1 MSTDERAR
9 PYHHGDLR
17 NALVRAAAE
26 LAEKGGPEAVTIRAA
41 AREVG
46 VTPTATYRHFEGQA
60 ELLAAARDEAMD
72 RMAQTTLALL
82 PEPDPGADPVAV
94 ALDRLLAA
102 GRGYV
107 RFALDQ
113 PGLFRMA
120 FCPVSDEEAE
130 HDPAVARERMSQSP
144 PYAFLSAVL
153 DELVEV
159 GWLEPERRPGAEAG
173 PWAAVHGLSLLLLDG
188 PYRHLDEP
196 ARDAV
201 ITSTLEMV
209 ERGLSG
215 ASGRERPPGRP

>member
-1 MSTDERAR
+1 MLLVTTDERAR

-17 NALVRAAAE
+17 NALVRAAAA
-26 LAEKGGPEAVTIRAA
+26 LAEQGGPEAVTIRAA

-60 ELLAAARDEAMD
+60 DLLAAAKDEAMN
-72 RMAQTTLALL
+72 RMAETTLALL
-82 PEPDPGADPVAV
+82 PQPEPGADPVAV
-94 ALDRLLAA
+94 AVDRLEAA
-102 GRGYV
+102 GRGYI

-120 FCPVSDEEAE
+120 FCRLPEAE
-130 HDPAVARERMSQSP
+130 HGPAELEDRMKDSP

-159 GWLEPERRPGAEAG
+159 GWLDPERRPGAEAG

-188 PYRHLDEP
+188 PYRHLDDAGRE
-196 ARDAV
+196 AV
-201 ITSTLEMV
+201 IERTLKMV
-209 ERGLSG
+209 LRGLG
-215 ASGRERPPGRP
+215 GR